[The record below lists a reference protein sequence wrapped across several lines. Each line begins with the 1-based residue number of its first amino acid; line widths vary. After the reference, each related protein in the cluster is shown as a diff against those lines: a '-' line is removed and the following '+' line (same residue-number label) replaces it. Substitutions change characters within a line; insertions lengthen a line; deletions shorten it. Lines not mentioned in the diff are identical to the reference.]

1 MKRIKWM
8 LAALLAVAIAAPAFA
23 QSRDPHANEKWADNK
38 AAVSAAIERAAVK
51 AQQARRTNPYFKGG
65 DPHNAANY
73 EKCRW
78 CGEPLTDENLS
89 RRCPA
94 DPDVHCLPAPKSD
107 AKAHTCYRCGKSFRA
122 GQHCSAADYT
132 ALCANS
138 PEQERQLNE
147 AAAERAAAAEKASTC
162 PKCGEAY
169 DIDVLYHGMEHH
181 CAAEEDNQAN
191 TPVCV
196 RCGEEITSAGQHCP
210 AAGYTSLCSASA
222 EQNRQTAPCDT
233 QTVCPKCHKA
243 YTIDEKY
250 HGVQH
255 ECSGGNGGEPETGW
269 YFVEIATPAST
280 SPNGGEPETEFF
292 CVHASEASAAEGGE
306 PQAPFFCEVDVDAL
320 YRAEEL
326 LQADRDAHDGYAV
339 HTLEYYY
346 EQTAGKAPA
355 KNDQK
360 TAKLKKAKTEYCI
373 YCGEAILKDGQ
384 VCTAQGY
391 GCRCTTSCPDCGQN
405 LRDPRHTI
413 NGEHRCKFKTRI
425 KVAPIKKPAK

>member
-8 LAALLAVAIAAPAFA
+8 LAVLLAVAITAPAFA
-23 QSRDPHANEKWADNK
+23 QSRDPHANEKWGDNK

-196 RCGEEITSAGQHCP
+196 RCGEKIISAGQHCS
-210 AAGYTSLCSASA
+210 AIEYVGLCTPVRETPRTQPVS
-222 EQNRQTAPCDT
+222 DT
-233 QTVCPKCHKA
+233 NAVCPKCGKA
-243 YTIDEKY
+243 YSIDERYHGEEHQCDVKTDKKATAPVCVRCGEKIISAGQHCSAIGSVGLCTPVREAPRTQPASDTNAVCPKCGKAYSIDERY
-250 HGVQH
+250 HGVEHQ
-255 ECSGGNGGEPETGW
+255 C
-269 YFVEIATPAST
+269 
-280 SPNGGEPETEFF
+280 
-292 CVHASEASAAEGGE
+292 
-306 PQAPFFCEVDVDAL
+306 
-320 YRAEEL
+320 
-326 LQADRDAHDGYAV
+326 
-339 HTLEYYY
+339 
-346 EQTAGKAPA
+346 
-355 KNDQK
+355 QK
-360 TAKLKKAKTEYCI
+360 
-373 YCGEAILKDGQ
+373 
-384 VCTAQGY
+384 
-391 GCRCTTSCPDCGQN
+391 
-405 LRDPRHTI
+405 
-413 NGEHRCKFKTRI
+413 
-425 KVAPIKKPAK
+425 

>member
-1 MKRIKWM
+1 MKCIKWM
-8 LAALLAVAIAAPAFA
+8 LAALLAVAITAPAFA

-51 AQQARRTNPYFKGG
+51 AQQARRTNPYF
-65 DPHNAANY
+65 NAANY

-147 AAAERAAAAEKASTC
+147 AAAERATAAEKASTC

-210 AAGYTSLCSASA
+210 QGTPLY
-222 EQNRQTAPCDT
+222 APPRPNK
-233 QTVCPKCHKA
+233 TVKPH
-243 YTIDEKY
+243 
-250 HGVQH
+250 
-255 ECSGGNGGEPETGW
+255 P
-269 YFVEIATPAST
+269 ATPKQSA
-280 SPNGGEPETEFF
+280 PNAIKPIPLTNNTM
-292 CVHASEASAAEGGE
+292 AYNTSAAT
-306 PQAPFFCEVDVDAL
+306 V
-320 YRAEEL
+320 
-326 LQADRDAHDGYAV
+326 
-339 HTLEYYY
+339 T
-346 EQTAGKAPA
+346 TANRKRLSSA
-355 KNDQK
+355 K
-360 TAKLKKAKTEYCI
+360 
-373 YCGEAILKDGQ
+373 
-384 VCTAQGY
+384 
-391 GCRCTTSCPDCGQN
+391 
-405 LRDPRHTI
+405 
-413 NGEHRCKFKTRI
+413 
-425 KVAPIKKPAK
+425 